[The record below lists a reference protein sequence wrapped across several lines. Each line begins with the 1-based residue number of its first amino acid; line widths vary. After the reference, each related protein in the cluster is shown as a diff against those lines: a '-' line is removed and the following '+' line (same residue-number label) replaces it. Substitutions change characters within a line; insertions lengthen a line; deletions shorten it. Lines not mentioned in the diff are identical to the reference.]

1 MPKKDTVTIKDVAKH
16 AGVAVSTV
24 SRVLNDLDRVSGATR
39 QRVQRSMEK
48 LSFVPSTIAISMVKK
63 QSSLIA
69 VMVPDII
76 NPIYMAIVSGVEQT
90 VRKFNY
96 HAIIVS
102 SNGQSEEETKML
114 SGVAGRFVD
123 GVIVVP
129 ACSNPAVYTAFGRP
143 IVLVD
148 RCLPNWNLDSVVIDN
163 YEAAYTLCEHV
174 IRRGHKN
181 IGVINGLMD
190 FNVGMERYR
199 GIVDAMSSAGL
210 DIPDENFING
220 DWYEETGYKGTQAF
234 LSRSNRPTVIIAT
247 NNLICMGCIQALYD
261 HKIRIGEDISL
272 AGFDENR
279 LADFVN
285 PKVTVIS
292 RPTIDMGIVAAQ
304 RLVEMIQ
311 SVDSR
316 IIKRKSVLN
325 AKLLIGDSVK
335 QITP

>member
-1 MPKKDTVTIKDVAKH
+1 
-16 AGVAVSTV
+16 
-24 SRVLNDLDRVSGATR
+24 
-39 QRVQRSMEK
+39 MEE

-69 VMVPDII
+69 VMIPDII
-76 NPIYMAIVSGVEQT
+76 NPIYMAIVCGVEQT

-96 HAIIVS
+96 HALIVS
-102 SNGQSEEETKML
+102 SNNQSEEETKML
-114 SGVAGRFVD
+114 SGVTGRFVD

-129 ACSNPAVYTAFGRP
+129 ACSNPVVYTAFGRP

-148 RCLPNWNLDSVVIDN
+148 RCLPSWDLDSVVIDN

-190 FNVGMERYR
+190 FNVGLERYR
-199 GIVDAMSSAGL
+199 GIVDAMNAAGL
-210 DIPDENFING
+210 EIPDENFING

-234 LSRSNRPTVIIAT
+234 LSRSKRPTVIIAT

-261 HKIRIGEDISL
+261 NKIRIGEDISL

-304 RLVEMIQ
+304 RLMEMIQ

-325 AKLLIGDSVK
+325 SKLLIGDSVK
-335 QITP
+335 QIIR